1 LARASVA
8 LKQFSIGLGLAVAA
22 IKTIH
27 AAASGQVESQR
38 GTAQYSGLMASSA
51 AALDVGRLGRE
62 MQTAKGTE
70 GSFSK
75 LTVSLNKLENA
86 MQPFR
91 EVMTNLTNNVLT
103 GLVNVATSAV
113 NLAKPMLDALNWAG
127 SLLSDGIY
135 AFRSWWEFDTVENIK
150 KRDAEED
157 KKEKEKLN
165 IAMGQN
171 FQDMLNLRQ
180 RMSDLAVLNHP
191 RAGIPRRP
199 AKGGGGGGGVRG
211 GGP

>member
-1 LARASVA
+1 MIMGAAVVAVKAVHSMASN
-8 LKQFSIGLGLAVAA
+8 
-22 IKTIH
+22 
-27 AAASGQVESQR
+27 QVDSQR

-86 MQPFR
+86 LQPFR

-103 GLVNVATSAV
+103 GLVNISTSAV
-113 NLAKPMLDALNWAG
+113 NLAKPMLDALNYAG
-127 SLLSDGIY
+127 SLLSDGVY

-150 KRDAEED
+150 KRDAEEER
-157 KKEKEKLN
+157 KEQERLH

-171 FQDMLNLRQ
+171 FQDLLNLRHDMANFQ
-180 RMSDLAVLNHP
+180 ALNHP
-191 RAGIPRRP
+191 RVNIPKQP
-199 AKGGGGGGGVRG
+199 AKGGGGGGGG
-211 GGP
+211 GGGAPAGGKPAGRGKK